1 MYFREKETKNGRLLQ
16 LVRGN
21 RGLDGKV
28 RQQVVL
34 SLGGCQVPDIH
45 RHDVVRLVENAI
57 SGQPEL
63 FSPSPEAVCWADMIL
78 DRMRTEGKLELARK
92 MVSRSLPEGVV
103 ADGVLIDKVCHS
115 DVRAVGVLLPLRQAW
130 DALGITEFLLDAG
143 MPARRVKAAQACVF
157 NRLVEPCSEHEL
169 PSWIETVA
177 LDELLDERFSSFGKE
192 IFYRAGDDLLEHCE
206 ALGRHLRER
215 EASLFNLGN
224 TILLYDLTNSYFEGD
239 CLSNPK
245 ARRSRN
251 SKEKRTDCPLLSV
264 GLVLNREGFP
274 IVHKVFAGNAS
285 DSGTILDIIGE
296 LRTAAGD
303 TGRPTVVLDGG
314 IATAANLA
322 LLLSNNYDY
331 VVNGKRTTRQNFAED
346 FADIDNFQAVRGRD
360 DKKPVFVKRLWTD
373 HEVTLLCRSD
383 DRKAKEDAMVSKTE
397 EKYLEALKK
406 LEARI
411 TKNDG
416 RLHLDGPDGAARV
429 NQCAGRIA
437 SRYTRASKF
446 YSVTYDAKERR
457 LSWTRNDE
465 KYQEDAAL
473 HGCYHLRTSRMD
485 LTDDEIWLV
494 YIMLTHVETAF
505 HLLKGEL
512 GLRPFYHWK
521 EDRCNA
527 HVWITVLAYHIL
539 RWTEYSLRLAGID
552 STWMAVRRLL
562 QTHCYATITMPCQ
575 NGSEY
580 QIRRPGKP
588 DERQRLIY
596 RALNIDVASLPVT
609 RKKIEPA
616 GESPT

>member
-1 MYFREKETKNGRLLQ
+1 MYFREKTTKNGRLLQ

-28 RQQVVL
+28 RQQVIL
-34 SLGGCQVPDIH
+34 SLGGCCVPDIY
-45 RHDVVRLVENAI
+45 RHDVVRLIEDSI
-57 SGQPEL
+57 SGQSQL
-63 FSPSPEAVCWADMIL
+63 FSPSPEASRWADMIL

-92 MVSRSLPEGVV
+92 MVSRSLPEDAV
-103 ADGVLIDKVCHS
+103 ADGVLLDRVCHH
-115 DVRAVGVLLPLRQAW
+115 DMRVVGVLLPLRRAW

-143 MPARRVKAAQACVF
+143 MSPRRIKAAQACVF
-157 NRLVEPCSEHEL
+157 NRLVDPCSEHEL
-169 PSWIETVA
+169 PAWIETVA
-177 LDELLDERFSSFGKE
+177 LDELLGERFSSFGRE
-192 IFYRAGDDLLEHCE
+192 IFYRAGDDLLEQSE

-215 EASLFNLGN
+215 ETNLFNLGN
-224 TILLYDLTNSYFEGD
+224 TILLYDLTNSYFEGE
-239 CLSNPK
+239 CSVNPK
-245 ARRSRN
+245 ARRSKN

-274 IVHKVFAGNAS
+274 IVHKVFAGNTS
-285 DSGTILDIIGE
+285 DSKTILDIIKE
-296 LRTAAGD
+296 LRAAAGD

-314 IATAANLA
+314 IATAANLE
-322 LLLSNNYDY
+322 LLLANNYDY

-346 FADIDNFQAVRGRD
+346 FADANSFQAVRGRD
-360 DKKPVFVKRLWTD
+360 GKKPVFVKRLWSN

-397 EKYLEALKK
+397 EKYLEALRK

-411 TKNDG
+411 NKNDG
-416 RLHLDGPDGAARV
+416 KLHLDEPDGTARV

-446 YSVTYDAKERR
+446 YSVTYDAKERK
-457 LSWTRNDE
+457 LSWARNDE

-473 HGCYHLRTSRMD
+473 HGCYHLRTSRRD

-521 EDRCNA
+521 EERCDA
-527 HVWITVLAYHIL
+527 HVWITILAYHIL
-539 RWTEYSLRLAGID
+539 RWTEYSLHLAGID

-562 QTHCYATITMPCQ
+562 QTHCYATIDMPCQ
-575 NGSEY
+575 SGREY

-596 RALNIDVASLPVT
+596 RALNIDVAALPVT
-609 RKKIEPA
+609 RKILEPA
-616 GESPT
+616 TESPT

>member
-34 SLGGCQVPDIH
+34 SLGGCWVPDVY
-45 RHDVVRLVENAI
+45 RHDVVRLVENALE
-57 SGQPEL
+57 GQPEL
-63 FSPSPEAVCWADMIL
+63 FSPCPEAVCWADMIL
-78 DRMRTEGKLELARK
+78 DRMRTDGKLELARK

-103 ADGVLIDKVCHS
+103 ADGVLLDKVCHS
-115 DVRAVGVLLPLRQAW
+115 GMRVVGVLLPLRQAW
-130 DALGITEFLLDAG
+130 DSLGMTEFLLDAG

-157 NRLVEPCSEHEL
+157 NRLVDPCSEHEL

-192 IFYRAGDDLLEHCE
+192 IFYRAGDDLLEHSE
-206 ALGRHLRER
+206 ALGRYLRER
-215 EASLFNLGN
+215 EASLFSLGN
-224 TILLYDLTNSYFEGD
+224 TILLYDLTNSYFEGQ
-239 CLSNPK
+239 CSSNPK
-245 ARRSRN
+245 ARRSKN

-274 IVHKVFAGNAS
+274 IAHKVFPGNTN
-285 DSGTILDIIGE
+285 DSRTIIDIVEE
-296 LRTAAGD
+296 LRTEAGD
-303 TGRPTVVLDGG
+303 TKRPTVVLDGG
-314 IATAANLA
+314 IATAANLE
-322 LLLSNNYDY
+322 LLLSHNYDY

-346 FADIDNFQAVRGRD
+346 FADANSFQAVRGRD
-360 DKKPVFVKRLWTD
+360 GKKPVFVKRLWSN

-397 EKYLEALKK
+397 EKYLEALRK

-411 TKNDG
+411 NKNDG
-416 RLHLDGPDGAARV
+416 KLHLDEPDGTARV

-446 YSVTYDAKERR
+446 YSVTYDAGERR
-457 LSWTRNDE
+457 LSWARNDE
-465 KYQEDAAL
+465 KYREDAAL
-473 HGCYHLRTSRMD
+473 HGCYHLRTSRRD

-521 EDRCNA
+521 EDRCDA

-539 RWTEYSLRLAGID
+539 RWTEYSLHLAGID

-562 QTHCYATITMPCQ
+562 QTHCYATINMPCK
-575 NGSEY
+575 NGREY

-588 DERQRLIY
+588 DERQRFIY
-596 RALNIDVASLPVT
+596 RALNIDVGALPVT
-609 RKKIEPA
+609 RKMLEPA